1 MTTGKNYRY
10 LFFDLDGTL
19 MKSGEGI
26 ERCAQHALRH
36 FGINIEDLENLRPF
50 VGPPLEDSFRN
61 FYHLTSEQVH
71 EATRIYGERYARL
84 GAYEAEPYEGVFNF
98 LQKMKDAGKVLV
110 LATSKKIIMAQRVT
124 EHFNLAP
131 YFDYIGARDEAGT
144 LHTKADVIRNII
156 QTLGIEDTQE
166 IVMIG
171 DRKFDI
177 IGANEVGLDSIG
189 VLYGYGDAEE
199 LTEAGATYLAAD
211 YQELE
216 TLLLKN

>member
-61 FYHLTSEQVH
+61 FYHL
-71 EATRIYGERYARL
+71 RYARL

-124 EHFNLAP
+124 EHFKLAP

-156 QTLGIEDTQE
+156 QTLDIEDTQE

>member
-1 MTTGKNYRY
+1 
-10 LFFDLDGTL
+10 
-19 MKSGEGI
+19 
-26 ERCAQHALRH
+26 
-36 FGINIEDLENLRPF
+36 
-50 VGPPLEDSFRN
+50 
-61 FYHLTSEQVH
+61 
-71 EATRIYGERYARL
+71 
-84 GAYEAEPYEGVFNF
+84 
-98 LQKMKDAGKVLV
+98 MKDAGKVLV

-124 EHFNLAP
+124 EHFKLAP

-156 QTLGIEDTQE
+156 QTLGIENIQE

-171 DRKFDI
+171 DRNFDI

>member
-1 MTTGKNYRY
+1 MYTLCFYSLKNTRKNDYRKE
-10 LFFDLDGTL
+10 LQILVFDLDGTL

-36 FGINIEDLENLRPF
+36 FGINIENLENLRPF

-110 LATSKKIIMAQRVT
+110 LATSKKSSW
-124 EHFNLAP
+124 L
-131 YFDYIGARDEAGT
+131 
-144 LHTKADVIRNII
+144 
-156 QTLGIEDTQE
+156 
-166 IVMIG
+166 
-171 DRKFDI
+171 
-177 IGANEVGLDSIG
+177 NE
-189 VLYGYGDAEE
+189 
-199 LTEAGATYLAAD
+199 
-211 YQELE
+211 
-216 TLLLKN
+216 

>member
-1 MTTGKNYRY
+1 MITPRNYRY

-36 FGINIEDLENLRPF
+36 FGINVENLEDLRPF
-50 VGPPLEDSFRN
+50 VGPTL
-61 FYHLTSEQVH
+61 EQVR

-84 GAYEAEPYEGVFNF
+84 GAYEAEPYEGVFDF
-98 LQKMKDAGKVLV
+98 LQKMKAAGKMVV
-110 LATSKKIIMAQRVT
+110 LATSKKIIMATRVA
-124 EHFNLAP
+124 EHFKLAP
-131 YFDYIGARDEAGT
+131 YIDYIGARDEAGT
-144 LHTKADVIRNII
+144 LHTKADVIRHII

-216 TLLLKN
+216 SLLLG